1 MNTVEWTKKHDLID
15 WIVEHTQNY
24 YLVIGTDGYV
34 TDNEFDAYFQ
44 TKWLPSFI
52 NKTVLISM
60 ILISVYDAEVFY
72 HSYTN
77 NKKDKYY
84 KYNGK
89 DIRKLGPNKIDEII
103 RYVMNT
109 GNGVID
115 ILFTDT
121 LDCQYLMA
129 IGAHMNVNFFN
140 MTVEQRKY
148 VEALVN
154 KEGLSLKLDDSSDD
168 LEVD

>member
-1 MNTVEWTKKHDLID
+1 MNTVECTKKYGLID

-24 YLVIGTDGYV
+24 YVVIGTDGYV
-34 TDNEFDAYFQ
+34 TDNEFDVYFQ

-72 HSYTN
+72 YTE

-84 KYNGK
+84 KYNDK
-89 DIRKLGPNKIDEII
+89 NIRKLGPNKLDKMI
-103 RYVMNT
+103 RYIMNTANGVMN
-109 GNGVID
+109 
-115 ILFTDT
+115 ILFTDET
-121 LDCQYLMA
+121 NCQYLMNISA
-129 IGAHMNVNFFN
+129 YLNVNFFN
-140 MTVEQRKY
+140 MTPEQKEY

-154 KEGLSLKLDDSSDD
+154 KEGLSLKLDDTSDD